1 MFENIERIKAPPR
14 DVFIRDYVLKQKP
27 VIITDLFQGQPI
39 TRMDNVEVVRRE
51 LGDTPVLFHEGHDQR
66 EWNVLEAAMDGRYG
80 DVSWAASEQGTLRD
94 FIDYLAAHPETMRI
108 ISEVPASMTPQLN
121 AMYEIPSYCR
131 TGSGAVDPDF
141 SGELWLGRRGNRSL
155 LHYDRDAKNLFQYQL
170 FGEKHVILVPP
181 KSSRKLIPIRNN
193 CLLSP
198 VNVSDDERDRFVR
211 WVDGYQAVVR
221 TGETLFMPALIW
233 HYFDYNQQSMALTM
247 RFLRNEANRFLADSC
262 HTDYH
267 LQSLQWRLMDWENT
281 EERFRAAFREIQQA
295 LARPANSPME
305 KAERLQKLFEELYVR
320 ECPDDLQGEFY
331 RQAVELLRQRVRRLE
346 VEQAGFYSLQAAA

>member
-1 MFENIERIKAPPR
+1 
-14 DVFIRDYVLKQKP
+14 
-27 VIITDLFQGQPI
+27 
-39 TRMDNVEVVRRE
+39 
-51 LGDTPVLFHEGHDQR
+51 
-66 EWNVLEAAMDGRYG
+66 
-80 DVSWAASEQGTLRD
+80 
-94 FIDYLAAHPETMRI
+94 
-108 ISEVPASMTPQLN
+108 
-121 AMYEIPSYCR
+121 MYDIPSYCR
-131 TGSGAVDPDF
+131 TESGAVDPDF

-155 LHYDRDAKNLFQYQL
+155 LHYDRDAKNLVQYQL

-181 KSSRKLIPIRNN
+181 SSSRKIIPVRNN

-198 VNVSDDERDRFVR
+198 VGVSDAERDRFVQ

-247 RFLRNEANRFLADSC
+247 RFMRNEANRYLADHC

-267 LQSLQWRLMDWENT
+267 LQSLQWRMMDWENT

-295 LARPANSPME
+295 VARSAASPME
-305 KAERLQKLFEELYVR
+305 KAESLQKLFEELYVR
-320 ECPDDLQGEFY
+320 ECGQDLQGEFY

-346 VEQAGFYSLQAAA
+346 VEQAGFYGLQAAA